1 MIWLPLYGLFYI
13 AVTLYW
19 ARVAA
24 IGNGDYQTWFSAGH
38 SLPAW
43 IAALTLAGA
52 SVSGWAVLA
61 AAAEIGQS
69 GFSRPALLA
78 AGIVLALPG
87 VLFFKRAWLIGQRLR
102 LSSQGELFRH
112 YYRSEFLVAASAAI
126 ATIFAVGFAG
136 LQLGALARL
145 ASALTGG
152 EVAPGGVAVALGF
165 VLVGYVAIGGMRA
178 IGYLGAIQATLAMA
192 ALLGLAAFA
201 LIGTGGF
208 GALNDGLK
216 TLAADPQ
223 AATRFGVAGVIQF
236 TAGIGREAAAGH
248 EGTALASLSLAF
260 ALMGFQ
266 ASPLAI
272 KLVLSAASPR
282 GLAAGQTWVMAGA
295 FGAAVALAAGALGA
309 AGFLRADLSVAALL
323 AGMSPWFAA
332 WAFIGLLCGVQ
343 LLAGLALLTAAEALV
358 RHLYKPWFHGNLSRP
373 GTVALAR
380 VAVAVL
386 ALVCVLMQTLTPV
399 TLSALGALALPL
411 GFQLWTPLLGM
422 TWVRWFT
429 APAVATGVGFGIA
442 GVLLTEPFG
451 HAVLSFLGLDLPWG
465 RWPWTI
471 HSAAWGMAA
480 NLAVTLL
487 VSAVTQR
494 RDRGEEAREVW
505 RFLGETL
512 AQSPRARALRPTAWS
527 VALGWFFLAV
537 GPGLVLGDAAFE
549 PAGGEW
555 LVGMPSLWAWE
566 LLFWALGLGLIWFL
580 AYKMEMAS
588 PHAGAIAPYEPPP
601 RLRPGNRAAERARLR
616 ALVATVVVACGLLVL
631 TRLAFG
637 GPL

>member
-1 MIWLPLYGLFYI
+1 MVWLPLYGLFYV

-24 IGNGDYQTWFSAGH
+24 VGNGDDQTWFSAGH

-43 IAALTLAGA
+43 ISALVLAGA
-52 SVSGWAVLA
+52 SLSGWAVLA

-69 GFSRPALLA
+69 GFSRPALLQ

-87 VLFFKRAWLIGQRLR
+87 VLFFKRLWLVAQRLR
-102 LSSQGELFRH
+102 LSSQGELLRS
-112 YYRSEFLVAASAAI
+112 YYGSEVLVAASALVAV
-126 ATIFAVGFAG
+126 IFAVAFAG
-136 LQLGALARL
+136 LQLGALSRL
-145 ASALTGG
+145 ASGLMGG
-152 EVAPGGVAVALGF
+152 EVAPEGIAVVLGF

-178 IGYLGAIQATLAMA
+178 IGYLGAIQSVLAMA
-192 ALLGLAAFA
+192 ALVGLAGVA
-201 LIGTGGF
+201 LIETGGF
-208 GALNDGLK
+208 GALNAGLRA
-216 TLAADPQ
+216 LAADPQ
-223 AATRFGVAGVIQF
+223 AAMRFGVTGVVQF

-272 KLVLSAASPR
+272 KVVLSTDSPR
-282 GLAAGQTWVMAGA
+282 GLAAGQTWVMAGV
-295 FGAAVALAAGALGA
+295 FGAAVALPVAALGA
-309 AGFLRADLSVAALL
+309 AAFLRADLSLAALL

-332 WAFIGLLCGVQ
+332 PAFVGLLCGAQ

-358 RHLYKPWFHGNLSRP
+358 RQLYKPWLHGGLSRS

-380 VAVAVL
+380 VTVGVL
-386 ALVCVLMQTLTPV
+386 ALVSVLMQTLAPV
-399 TLSALGALALPL
+399 TLSAMAALALPL
-411 GFQLWTPLLGM
+411 AFQLWTPLLGM
-422 TWVRWFT
+422 TWARWFT
-429 APAVATGVGFGIA
+429 APAVVTGVGFGVA

-471 HSAAWGMAA
+471 HSAAWGMGA
-480 NLAVTLL
+480 NLAATLL

-494 RDRGEEAREVW
+494 RSRGEAAREAR
-505 RFLGETL
+505 RFLDATL
-512 AQSPRARALRPTAWS
+512 PQSPRARALRSTAWS
-527 VALGWFFLAV
+527 VTLGWLFLAV
-537 GPGLVLGDAAFE
+537 GPGLVLGNAAFG

-555 LVGMPSLWAWE
+555 LVGMPSLWAWG

-580 AYKMEMAS
+580 AYRMEMAS
-588 PHAGAIAPYEPPP
+588 PHAGVIPPYAPPP
-601 RLRPGNRAAERARLR
+601 RLRPDSRAAERARLR
-616 ALVATVVVACGLLVL
+616 TLVIALAVAFGLIVL
-631 TRLAFG
+631 TALAFG
-637 GPL
+637 R